1 VNRLYYPNVIIDDLT
16 IGMGMLQAVATTTVP
31 NLAIQDFMVTLKL
44 NGQSD
49 DVQNVAPEWQY
60 QDLLQEMGKGLY
72 VQCRDGPENPQSFN
86 AEIGTMFQV
95 LGLVGVEYE
104 FEGQFFKDGG
114 IPIGEHTRGHFNSCP
129 LAPMHYTDL
138 KVGAPCWMTITDDHA
153 RWDNGT
159 YRGTITKIPDSIYPV
174 LKLHCLSNEA
184 MRTLL
189 LNGASTAPQRK
200 SLAERNWILSTTA
213 ERVNAAIH
221 ANIKIQL
228 GATLDTIGAEAHT
241 VYLARNRNT
250 GTQVVIRRP
259 NQYIY
264 TPNQMFWMF
273 NKPELYKGTAVNL
286 PYKIQTDVNG
296 GFGIYWSAGKKFST
310 EGVVHAESRN
320 FRISVDL
327 SEALGLN
334 PFFEYDYE
342 SLIGTRDF
350 DMIYLQKVNYNP
362 LEDVANPTVWLP
374 RGELSVAPVG
384 NWTPVL
390 DPVQKDASGA
400 PTKIYDSLDNQYY
413 FIQQHSYSENIFET
427 VSRKIFPA
435 LRYDSDN
442 VAYYEYDNLP
452 EIGRIYNNQ
461 MVSVESFS
469 TYSEITIVVPNLPF
483 QSMLGT
489 ASDER
494 ILASLRLPFD
504 YGTTNNVNGEVSST
518 AFSFYGDLIYNTLA
532 SRSYLKVTTDQS
544 LYDCDVEVRLIRRD
558 GEMDVMKLPY
568 QGEFQ
573 VKLRLLQTQ

>member
-1 VNRLYYPNVIIDDLT
+1 
-16 IGMGMLQAVATTTVP
+16 
-31 NLAIQDFMVTLKL
+31 
-44 NGQSD
+44 
-49 DVQNVAPEWQY
+49 
-60 QDLLQEMGKGLY
+60 
-72 VQCRDGPENPQSFN
+72 
-86 AEIGTMFQV
+86 
-95 LGLVGVEYE
+95 
-104 FEGQFFKDGG
+104 
-114 IPIGEHTRGHFNSCP
+114 
-129 LAPMHYTDL
+129 
-138 KVGAPCWMTITDDHA
+138 
-153 RWDNGT
+153 
-159 YRGTITKIPDSIYPV
+159 
-174 LKLHCLSNEA
+174 
-184 MRTLL
+184 
-189 LNGASTAPQRK
+189 
-200 SLAERNWILSTTA
+200 
-213 ERVNAAIH
+213 
-221 ANIKIQL
+221 
-228 GATLDTIGAEAHT
+228 
-241 VYLARNRNT
+241 
-250 GTQVVIRRP
+250 
-259 NQYIY
+259 
-264 TPNQMFWMF
+264 
-273 NKPELYKGTAVNL
+273 
-286 PYKIQTDVNG
+286 
-296 GFGIYWSAGKKFST
+296 
-310 EGVVHAESRN
+310 
-320 FRISVDL
+320 
-327 SEALGLN
+327 
-334 PFFEYDYE
+334 
-342 SLIGTRDF
+342 
-350 DMIYLQKVNYNP
+350 MIYLQKVNYNP